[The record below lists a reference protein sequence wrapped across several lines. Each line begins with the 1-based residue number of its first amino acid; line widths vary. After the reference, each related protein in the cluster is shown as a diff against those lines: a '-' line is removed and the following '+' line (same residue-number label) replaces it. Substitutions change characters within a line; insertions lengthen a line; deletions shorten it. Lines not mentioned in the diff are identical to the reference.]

1 MEARHLNDRIIRTFA
16 VAGASE
22 KGFTITQSFLKAAEG
37 IETMHDIVTTRKM
50 ENGVAC
56 YYGESG
62 KEKFESFTYRELIDI
77 KINAL
82 DLLDDPRNYAVDT
95 EKHTL
100 VMKK

>member
-1 MEARHLNDRIIRTFA
+1 MY
-16 VAGASE
+16 
-22 KGFTITQSFLKAAEG
+22 
-37 IETMHDIVTTRKM
+37 DIVATRKM

-62 KEKFESFTYRELIDI
+62 SEKFESFTYSELIDL

-82 DLLDDPRNYAVDT
+82 DLLKDPKNYAVDT
-95 EKHTL
+95 EKHKV

>member
-1 MEARHLNDRIIRTFA
+1 M
-16 VAGASE
+16 
-22 KGFTITQSFLKAAEG
+22 K
-37 IETMHDIVTTRKM
+37 DIVATRKM

-62 KEKFESFTYRELIDI
+62 REEFESFTYRELIDL

-82 DLLDDPRNYAVDT
+82 DLLEDPNNYAVDP
-95 EKHTL
+95 EKHIV

>member
-1 MEARHLNDRIIRTFA
+1 M
-16 VAGASE
+16 
-22 KGFTITQSFLKAAEG
+22 K
-37 IETMHDIVTTRKM
+37 DIVTTRKM

-56 YYGESG
+56 YYGTTGQE
-62 KEKFESFTYRELIDI
+62 FESFTYSELIDL

-82 DLLDDPRNYAVDT
+82 DLLDDPKNYAVDT